1 MIPSISTNTPLASII
16 PVCEV
21 IIVGIIFELVADLR
35 RGANDK
41 KFNKYKLSKVY
52 RSGKQLVEKE
62 INAEDLKAGDIIK
75 MQSDT

>member
-1 MIPSISTNTPLASII
+1 MIPSISTNTPLGTLI

-41 KFNKYKLSKVY
+41 KFNKYVLDKLF
-52 RSGKQLVEKE
+52 
-62 INAEDLKAGDIIK
+62 INNK
-75 MQSDT
+75 